1 MNAAAAVLGQSLSYH
16 SGGLALRPADTRR
29 AVRACAFAIIA
40 VTAVIVMVDAAFY
53 RNLLRSD
60 YVTLY
65 TAPLWPRTPIIS
77 LIAIGEELRFR
88 LILMSALFA
97 LGVLVRGRVS
107 VGWAVAAI
115 ILSQIANVGLLLV
128 TDPVYGLFR
137 WLLPGLVWGWLY
149 WRHGWFAAAA
159 AHGST
164 HLLMDPILML
174 ALS

>member
-1 MNAAAAVLGQSLSYH
+1 MNETAPALAHSLTYS
-16 SGGLALRPADTRR
+16 SGGLTLRPADTRR
-29 AVRACAFAIIA
+29 AIRDCAFAIIA
-40 VTAVIVMVDAAFY
+40 VTAMIVLLDGAFY
-53 RNLLRSD
+53 RDLLPSD

-65 TAPLWPRTPIIS
+65 TAPLWPRTPMIS

-88 LILMSALFA
+88 LILMTAMFA

-115 ILSQIANVGLLLV
+115 MLCQIANVGPLLL
-128 TDPVYGLFR
+128 TDPIYGVFR
-137 WLLPGLVWGWLY
+137 WWLPGIAWGWLY
-149 WRHGWFAAAA
+149 WRHGWFAAVS

-164 HLLMDPILML
+164 HLLMDPILRL